1 MLDQQSL
8 EEWNLYATD
17 RLRRYE
23 ENEKDPLIEI
33 KDILRQSTS
42 GQYIWEL
49 LQNAEDAHAEQ
60 VSIRLTKDYL
70 FFQHNGSLKFSLK
83 DAKAISKVGF
93 SGKTDQPSIG
103 QFGVGFKSVFKYA
116 QSVEIYAGNLRF
128 ALENYTKIVN
138 NIPTI
143 NQETDNDQLTSF
155 KIIFKKELQTSAVE
169 DSLEVL
175 NNFNDE
181 SLLFLK
187 HLKQITIDAE
197 KLQGQI
203 QKEDI
208 GKSKLRITTTKDEEI
223 ETTYWYQRTQ
233 SVVTEIK
240 DGNAETKSLRETYLG
255 YAIKMVESEG
265 QYKFQQ
271 ADKAKVFTYFPLP
284 DQTSNLKFHIHAPFV
299 IDLNRSMLDT
309 NPKNMAEN
317 NRLIKLVS
325 TLLASDILLMHSAK
339 EMDDSLLTVLPISTD
354 SLPPY
359 LNPISQSILE
369 IFQNNKMVKIA
380 DGMYS
385 NPEEVFQASPEIIKL
400 IGIQG
405 LALYNQVT
413 NSELRRINPG
423 KSVKGKY
430 FLPKSAE
437 ARISSFLRHIGVA
450 LIDDKKVF
458 DFFKELNFQFGRPGN
473 LDLVQL
479 QKSLFVWLEA
489 KSDIEIR
496 QMYSMLGK
504 VEIPRN
510 NILNLPIFRTLAV
523 VGHDYLKVND
533 VYLPTTLDQN
543 EIDVIKSS
551 IYFKDLVE
559 SEKLQDLQTFFENIG
574 VKEKDEWVVLEHF
587 VAKERHPDS
596 REKEKMRIPYF
607 INFYNKDKNRFLNIT
622 RNRVYFI
629 GEQFD
634 SENRFWLDPNDIF
647 RATSE
652 FNVHKLNSLAEE
664 TEREYVLWSE
674 YDLTPEFENMVRELG
689 VNTNLRISKNTNL
702 RISGS
707 SGTITFLQ
715 TILNSKDLSLIIIL
729 WKFLRNLD
737 YSDLRIRLGKKEFD
751 TELLRQLR
759 ETPWIPT
766 LDGSFVTPYNCDP
779 EKLPDAF
786 RDYSGVF
793 FSVSDFGGKIRDTAI
808 TNERTIALAKEAG
821 FDSPEQMAMALAL
834 VKQYKP
840 EDLAKMLKTN
850 QMPEY
855 SKIPNREDEVIAAKK
870 EERNNPEIEYSNE
883 IKTTRATY
891 EEGQQKRKDQ
901 LKEIYGSTSGDISC
915 QMCHQK
921 QMPFKTPRGI
931 DGIEW
936 DYFEGVMLF
945 TKYKKESSVNALA
958 LCPNC
963 SAKVKNFRNH
973 SRGLSDNEIKK
984 EIIRLKNDLDYI
996 NLNNSEIFFE
1006 FEILG
1011 ASYAM
1016 KFNKKHLLALYGL
1029 LEVSQEK

>member
-1 MLDQQSL
+1 MLDQESL
-8 EEWNLYATD
+8 ELWNLYAID

-49 LQNAEDAHAEQ
+49 LQNAEDAHAEH
-60 VSIRLTKDYL
+60 VSIRLTKEYL
-70 FFQHNGSLKFSLK
+70 FFQHDGSLKFSLK

-93 SGKTDQPSIG
+93 SGKTNQPSIG

-143 NQETDNDQLTSF
+143 NQETNNEQLTSF
-155 KIIFKKELQTSAVE
+155 KIIFKKELQTSAVQ

-175 NNFNDE
+175 NSFNHE

-187 HLKQITIDAE
+187 HLKQITIYAE
-197 KLQGQI
+197 QLQGQI

-208 GKSKLRITTTKDEEI
+208 GKSRLRITTTKNKAT

-240 DGNAETKSLRETYLG
+240 DGNAETKSSREAYLG

-265 QYKFQQ
+265 QYKFEQT
-271 ADKAKVFTYFPLP
+271 DKAKIFTYFPLP
-284 DQTSNLKFHIHAPFV
+284 DQASNLKFHIHAPFV

-309 NPKNMAEN
+309 NPKNMTEN

-325 TLLASDILLMHSAK
+325 TLLASDILLMHSA
-339 EMDDSLLTVLPISTD
+339 EEIDDSLLTVLPIRTD
-354 SLPPY
+354 SLPAY
-359 LNPISQSILE
+359 LIPISQNILE
-369 IFQNNKMVKIA
+369 IFQDNKMVKIA
-380 DGMYS
+380 DGIYS
-385 NPEEVFQASPEIIKL
+385 NPEEVFQAAPEIIKL
-400 IGIQG
+400 IGIEG
-405 LALYNQVT
+405 LTLYNQVT
-413 NSELRRINPG
+413 NSILKRVDPG

-450 LIDDKKVF
+450 LIDDGKVL
-458 DFFKELNFQFGRPGN
+458 DFFKELNFLFGRPGN

-479 QKSLFVWLEA
+479 QKSLIVWLET

-504 VEIPRN
+504 VEIPRGN
-510 NILNLPIFRTLAV
+510 LLNLAIFRTSA
-523 VGHDYLKVND
+523 GTDHDYLKVND

-551 IYFKDLVE
+551 VYFKDFVE
-559 SEKLQDLQTFFENIG
+559 REKLQDLRTFFENIG
-574 VKEKDEWVVLEHF
+574 VKEKDEWEVLKLS
-587 VAKERHPDS
+587 VAKEAHPDS
-596 REKEKMRIPYF
+596 REKEKLRIPYF
-607 INFYNKDKNRFLNIT
+607 LNFYNKDKDRFLNIT
-622 RNRVYFI
+622 KSRVFLI
-629 GEQFD
+629 GEEFD
-634 SENRFWLDPNDIF
+634 SENKFWQAPNKIF

-652 FNVHKLNSLAEE
+652 FNVHKINSLAEE
-664 TEREYVLWSE
+664 SERQLVLWSE
-674 YDLTPEFENMVRELG
+674 YNLTPEFENMVRDLG
-689 VNTNLRISKNTNL
+689 VNTNLRTSDD
-702 RISGS
+702 SE
-707 SGTITFLQ
+707 TITFLR

-737 YSDLRIRLGKKEFD
+737 YSYLRIRVGSKEFD
-751 TELLRQLR
+751 TDLLRQLK
-759 ETPWIPT
+759 EAPWIPMS
-766 LDGSFVTPYNCDP
+766 DGSFVTPYNCDP
-779 EKLPDAF
+779 EKLPEAF
-786 RDYSGVF
+786 KHPSGVF

-808 TNERTIALAKEAG
+808 SNERTIALAKEAG
-821 FDSPEQMAMALAL
+821 FDSPEQMAMALNL
-834 VKQYKP
+834 VKQYTP
-840 EDLAKMLKTN
+840 EELAKMLKTD
-850 QMPEY
+850 QMREY
-855 SKIPNREDEVIAAKK
+855 SKIPNRDDEVIAAKK

-883 IKTTRATY
+883 IITTRATY

-901 LKEIYGSTSGDISC
+901 LKEIYGSASGDISC

-921 QMPFKTPRGI
+921 QMPFKAPRGL

-945 TKYKKESSVNALA
+945 TKYMKESSVNALA

-973 SRGLSDNEIKK
+973 SRGLSDSEIKK
-984 EIIRLKNDLDYI
+984 EIVRLKNELDHI